1 MLISANS
8 IFGVKEVS
16 ERGYEAGYIDN
27 FLALGMHLEGCTII
41 QFGGRYF
48 C

>member
-8 IFGVKEVS
+8 IFDVTEVS
-16 ERGYEAGYIDN
+16 ERGYESEYIEK
-27 FLALGMHLEGCTII
+27 FLALGMHLEGCTVI